1 MIYGDNY
8 DLEPDS
14 PTFKGRTADE
24 VMTEEQVIKEIMQ
37 LRLEIKK
44 KCQEIDE
51 LAGRIN
57 ALIYLRREVV
67 KVPKRIQ
74 KAMAEEMEAEQI
86 REAMEDGNI

>member
-1 MIYGDNY
+1 MVYGDNY

-24 VMTEEQVIKEIMQ
+24 VMAEVVKEIMQ

-57 ALIYLRREVV
+57 ALIYLKTRGVREHE
-67 KVPKRIQ
+67 R
-74 KAMAEEMEAEQI
+74 
-86 REAMEDGNI
+86 